1 MRRLQDIE
9 ANLMKSDEQRAKIKE
24 AHNQPAA
31 VAKAMQ
37 LNDVA
42 ATRRRGRMMLPAP
55 QVHQAPAPLH
65 MLLAFHAAGTTS
77 RVETMRACDT
87 R

>member
-1 MRRLQDIE
+1 MQDIE
-9 ANLMKSDEQRAKIKE
+9 ANLMKRDEQKAKLKE

-55 QVHQAPAPLH
+55 QVT
-65 MLLAFHAAGTTS
+65 HAS
-77 RVETMRACDT
+77 SWR
-87 R
+87 